1 MQRAPAAPANRPLR
15 AAHLKNKHFG
25 NQKLGSNMR
34 LFGYLVFIVLLLAA
48 FSGCQ
53 AAKGNSNNGP
63 SKTPPAPSQSVTL
76 SVSLSG
82 SGSGTVT
89 SSPKGINCP
98 STCKATFKSG
108 AKVTLTAAPGNNSA
122 LDSWSG
128 ACTGNTATCALKLTA
143 NQSAAA
149 SFGKAD
155 ITQVNHIIVLA
166 QENRSFD
173 HYFGH
178 LADYWAG
185 NGYAAEQFDGEPA
198 DASNPGTD
206 GNPVASF
213 HLNTTCVENPSPS
226 WNESH
231 ADWNHADPTSS
242 TPLLDGFVRT
252 AASERSPST
261 GLPYHDSTGR
271 RVMGFYNG
279 RELPYYYFMAS
290 NFGTSDRWF
299 SPAMTRTQPNRMYL
313 YAATSHGHVYPL
325 TPTTPQLSDQTI
337 FQLLQNSHISWKIYV
352 HPNAGGCTSAS
363 CLISQSYINQ
373 FTFGNTI
380 VQKYPQNLVP
390 ISQYFTDVQNGTLP
404 QVAFIE
410 PASEELLDEHPSD
423 DDVQPSLAPNIQKG
437 SQYVSTLINALMNS
451 SSWKDSVFFLTF
463 DEGGGFY
470 DHVAPQP
477 AVSPDGIPPSDLVG
491 QPTPDICAAGNGA
504 GGFTCDFT
512 LTGYRVPL
520 IVISPFAKKHYVSH
534 SVADY
539 TAMLKFIET
548 RFNLP
553 SLTARD
559 GAQMDMTEFFDFAA
573 DPWAKPPTPPAQPTN
588 GACYLDHL
596 P

>member
-1 MQRAPAAPANRPLR
+1 
-15 AAHLKNKHFG
+15 
-25 NQKLGSNMR
+25 MR
-34 LFGYLVFIVLLLAA
+34 LFGYLVFVVLLLAA

-63 SKTPPAPSQSVTL
+63 SKTPPAPSQSATL
-76 SVSLSG
+76 SVSVSG

-108 AKVTLTAAPGNNSA
+108 TKVTLTAAPGTNSA

-128 ACTGNTATCALKLTA
+128 ACTGNAATCALKLTA
-143 NQSAAA
+143 NQSTAA
-149 SFGKAD
+149 SFGNAD
-155 ITQVNHIIVLA
+155 ITQINHIIVLA

-178 LADYWAG
+178 LADYWAA
-185 NGYAAEQFDGEPA
+185 NGYSPEQFDGEPA
-198 DASNPGTD
+198 EASNPGTD
-206 GNPVASF
+206 GNPVAAF

-231 ADWNHADPTSS
+231 ADWNHEDPTSS

-299 SPAMTRTQPNRMYL
+299 SPVMTRTQPNRMYL

-337 FQLLQNSHISWKIYV
+337 FQLLQNNHISWKIYV

-423 DDVQPSLAPNIQKG
+423 DDVPPNLAPNIQKG

-477 AVSPDGIPPSDLVG
+477 AVSPDGIPPSDLVT

>member
-1 MQRAPAAPANRPLR
+1 
-15 AAHLKNKHFG
+15 
-25 NQKLGSNMR
+25 MR
-34 LFGYLVFIVLLLAA
+34 IFAYIGLLLIGLAM

-53 AAKGNSNNGP
+53 AAKGNSSNNGP
-63 SKTPPAPSQSVTL
+63 SNPPTPPPQKATL
-76 SVSLSG
+76 TISLSG
-82 SGSGTVT
+82 SGSGAVT

-98 STCKATFKSG
+98 STCKATFKQG
-108 AKVTLTAAPGNNSA
+108 TKVTLTAAPGNGA
-122 LDSWSG
+122 AMDSWSG
-128 ACTGNTATCALKLTA
+128 ACAGNAPTCAITLKG
-143 NQSAAA
+143 NQTVTA
-149 SFGKAD
+149 SFRKAD
-155 ITQVNHIIVLA
+155 ITQINHIVVMA

-178 LADYWAG
+178 LADYWAA
-185 NGYAAEQFDGEPA
+185 NGYPSEQFDGEPS

-206 GNPVASF
+206 GSSVSAF
-213 HLNTTCVENPSPS
+213 HLATTCVENPSPS

-231 ADWNHADPTSS
+231 ADWNHEDPTSS
-242 TPLLDGFVRT
+242 TARLDGYVRT
-252 AASERSPST
+252 AASETSPST
-261 GLPYHDSTGR
+261 HLPYHDSQGT
-271 RVMGFYNG
+271 RVMGYYTD

-299 SPAMTRTQPNRMYL
+299 SPVMTRTQPNRMYF

-325 TPTTPQLSDQTI
+325 TPTSGQLSDKTI
-337 FQLLQNSHISWKIYV
+337 VELLQDNGISWKIYV
-352 HPNAGGCTSAS
+352 HPNSSGCTSAT
-363 CLISQSYINQ
+363 CLFAQSYINQ

-380 VQKYPQNLVP
+380 LQKYPQNLVP

-423 DDVQPSLAPNIQKG
+423 DDVAPSAAPNVQKG

-477 AVSPDGIPPSDLVG
+477 AVSPDGIPPSDLAT
-491 QPTPDICAAGNGA
+491 QPAPDICAAGNGA
-504 GGFTCDFT
+504 GGYTCDFT

-520 IVISPFAKKHYVSH
+520 IVVSPFAKKHYVSH
-534 SVADY
+534 TVADY

-559 GAQMDMTEFFDFAA
+559 GAQMDMTEFFDFANV
-573 DPWAKPPTPPAQPTN
+573 PWATPPTPPAQPTN